1 MIYLAYAAGL
11 RVSELIGLRIEQLN
25 LTPDPVINVCGK
37 GRRERII
44 PLWKETTAALRSW
57 IAVRP
62 KGQVPPE
69 LFLNANNNPMTRS
82 GFEYILSKHVELAI
96 NKESSLAKK
105 RISPHVLR
113 HTCAMHTLQATHDVR
128 KVSLWLGH
136 ADLKSTEVYLRAD
149 PSEKLEALM
158 AGDPLS
164 IQKGKFKAP
173 DKLLAMLKSN
183 HYKYNNYAE

>member
-1 MIYLAYAAGL
+1 MHTIVYAAGL

-44 PLWKETTAALRSW
+44 PLWKEKTVVLHTW
-57 IAVRP
+57 ISVRP

-69 LFLNANNNPMTRS
+69 IFLNASSNPMTRS
-82 GFEYILSKHVELAI
+82 EFEYFLSKHVELAI

-105 RISPHVLR
+105 RIYPHVLR
-113 HTCAMHTLQATHDVR
+113 HTCVMDTLQATQDVR

-136 ADLKSTEVYLRAD
+136 ADLKNTEVYLRAD

-164 IQKGKFKAP
+164 IQQGKFKAP

-183 HYKYNNYAE
+183 NYKYKNYA